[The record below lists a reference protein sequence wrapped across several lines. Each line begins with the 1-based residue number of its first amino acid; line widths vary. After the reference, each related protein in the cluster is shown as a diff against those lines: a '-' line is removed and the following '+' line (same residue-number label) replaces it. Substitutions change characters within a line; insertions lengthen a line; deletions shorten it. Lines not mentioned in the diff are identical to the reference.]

1 METVSTSIARRSEL
15 EACFEE
21 AARTT
26 DVVERCY
33 SIAGHG
39 IRLRYA
45 APALVERFSPAL
57 AHLPPATGPTELT
70 ISLWDS
76 TGSASRPPL
85 PEVDHSADPRGA
97 IWISEDDDWRTAF
110 QPSVSTFTAV
120 DTRRGLG
127 AFWTSDGSRLPW
139 RECASPLRLALHWWM
154 ACHGHQMIHAGA
166 VGDDRGGLLVV
177 GRSGSG
183 KSTTTLAAFQSGLR
197 YASDD
202 EVLVEL
208 DPVPFCHSIYNSGK
222 LEAHHIRRFPALM
235 SAVINGHALSDEKA
249 LVFVHAIAADRV
261 AIGFPVRAVVLP
273 RVVDQPAPRAREVGA
288 AVGLRALAPSTLLQM
303 PGDRASALRTMARLV
318 ERVPCYELEL
328 GADVSAIGPLLSDL
342 LEELSGA

>member
-1 METVSTSIARRSEL
+1 MDTVDTGIAHHSAL
-15 EACFEE
+15 ASCFEE

-26 DVVERCY
+26 EVVERCY

-39 IRLRYA
+39 VRLRYA
-45 APALVERFSPAL
+45 APALLERFSPAL
-57 AHLPPATGPTELT
+57 AHLPPATSPIELT

-76 TGSASRPPL
+76 TTSASQPPL

-97 IWISEDDDWRTAF
+97 IWISEDGDWRTAF
-110 QPSVSTFTAV
+110 QPSVSTFTGV
-120 DTRRGLG
+120 DTRRGVG
-127 AFWTSDGSRLPW
+127 AFWTSDASRLPW

-154 ACHGHQMIHAGA
+154 ARHGHHMIHAGA
-166 VGDDRGGLLVV
+166 VGDERGGLLVV

-183 KSTTTLAAFQSGLR
+183 KSTTTLAALQSGLR

-208 DPVPFCHSIYNSGK
+208 DPIPFCHSIYNSGK
-222 LEAHHIRRFPALM
+222 LEAHHIRRFPALLP
-235 SAVINGHALSDEKA
+235 AVINGQALSEEKA

-261 AIGFPVRAVVLP
+261 AVGFPVRAVVLP
-273 RVVDQPAPRAREVGA
+273 RVGDQAEPRARKVGA
-288 AVGLRALAPSTLLQM
+288 ADGLRGLAPSTLLQM
-303 PGDRASALRTMARLV
+303 PGDRASSLRVMGRLV

-328 GADVSAIGPLLSDL
+328 GANVAAIGPLLSDL
-342 LEELSGA
+342 LGELSGA